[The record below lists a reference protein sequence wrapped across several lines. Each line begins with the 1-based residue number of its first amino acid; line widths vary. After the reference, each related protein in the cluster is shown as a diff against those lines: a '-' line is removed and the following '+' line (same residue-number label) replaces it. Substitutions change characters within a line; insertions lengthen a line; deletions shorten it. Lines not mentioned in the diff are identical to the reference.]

1 MTNFLKCL
9 GYIQED
15 TPHVSSRILSSSV
28 CISCN
33 IDSSWAM
40 QEYPGRNPD

>member
-15 TPHVSSRILSSSV
+15 ILSNSV